1 MPRDRRF
8 LRPLLATF
16 LAVALVFAISA
27 CGYSSTSKDVA
38 EGQTVK
44 LGQLEY
50 TVVFSRYLNPNDNE
64 DAAFLVGQPPPPPG
78 SNYYGVFFQVQNGDK
93 VAHRLPRSLRISDAE
108 HQVFRAIP
116 TKSIFALPL
125 GGKVEGEEAEPLPDS
140 PAQQGPIQ
148 GSLVLF
154 MLPPSAS
161 NNRPLTLS
169 IPGPE
174 GPAKVLLDL

>member
-1 MPRDRRF
+1 MSLQR
-8 LRPLLATF
+8 RPLLPL
-16 LAVALVFAISA
+16 LAALLLAALALVLTA
-27 CGYSSTSKDVA
+27 CGYTSTSKNVA

-44 LGQLEY
+44 LGHLEY

-64 DAAFLVGQPPPPPG
+64 DSAYLTGQPLPPPG
-78 SNYYGVFFQVQNGDK
+78 TNYFGVFFQVQNEDN
-93 VAHRLPRSLRISDAE
+93 VAHTLPASLKITDAE
-108 HQVFRAIP
+108 HQVFPSIP
-116 TKSIFALPL
+116 SKSLYALPL
-125 GGKVEGEEAEPLPDS
+125 GGKVEAEEAEPLPDS

-154 MLPPSAS
+154 KLPPSAS
-161 NNRPLTLS
+161 NNRPLTLT

>member
-1 MPRDRRF
+1 MPGDRRF
-8 LRPLLATF
+8 LRSLLAAF
-16 LAVALVFAISA
+16 LAVAVVLAISA

-44 LGQLEY
+44 LGHLEY

-64 DAAFLVGQPPPPPG
+64 DAAYLVGQPPAPPG

-93 VAHRLPRSLRISDAE
+93 AAHKLPSSLRISDAE

-116 TKSIFALPL
+116 SKSLFALPL
-125 GGKVEGEEAEPLPDS
+125 GGKVEAEEQEPLLDS

-154 MLPPSAS
+154 KLPPSAS